1 MKIYSQSLVYRLI
14 TTVAAFMFCIIL
26 STSIFAATLDG
37 IVAKVNA
44 DVITLGSLENKV
56 EMLMLQKEYSDSV
69 DQKLTKKNLMKT
81 VLEALITEKIQIH
94 EAKKI
99 GMVVSDKDIQKKLDE
114 IYKTNNITYKQ
125 FESMLLNEGSSLDD
139 YKEIVSNQI
148 YISRLIQMQFSS
160 TTSVGEKSLRNYY
173 RKNKKDFLVSE
184 KIELSQIMLVKEKNA
199 SNKEIQLLKIKADE
213 IFQLIKDG
221 GTFSNLARKF
231 SDDVSAHSGGKIGIV
246 SRGTML
252 PELESAAFDL
262 REGEVS
268 RLVETVNGFHIIKCD
283 SFIPGYAKAYKIV
296 KPEIERILNLQNREK
311 KYKKWIKGLKEKA
324 FIQYFLDLENKKV
337 KSIRAPNV
345 IKKQIR
351 TQSPKFNKADHY
363 TKKLIKKGKYIKY
376 EVLSNKRWIENK
388 LKKYKELYTNGEISK
403 KLYSIKKRQ
412 LLEKL

>member
-44 DVITLGSLENKV
+44 EVITLGSLENKV

-81 VLEALITEKIQIH
+81 VLEGLITEKIQIH

-114 IYKTNNITYKQ
+114 IYKTNNITDKQ

-160 TTSVGEKSLRNYY
+160 TTKVGEKSLKNYY

-268 RLVETVNGFHIIKCD
+268 RLVETVNGFHIIK
-283 SFIPGYAKAYKIV
+283 
-296 KPEIERILNLQNREK
+296 
-311 KYKKWIKGLKEKA
+311 
-324 FIQYFLDLENKKV
+324 
-337 KSIRAPNV
+337 
-345 IKKQIR
+345 
-351 TQSPKFNKADHY
+351 
-363 TKKLIKKGKYIKY
+363 
-376 EVLSNKRWIENK
+376 
-388 LKKYKELYTNGEISK
+388 
-403 KLYSIKKRQ
+403 
-412 LLEKL
+412 

>member
-56 EMLMLQKEYSDSV
+56 AMLMLQKEYSDSV

-81 VLEALITEKIQIH
+81 VLEGLITEKIQIH

-99 GMVVSDKDIQKKLDE
+99 GMVVSDEDIQKKLDE
-114 IYKTNNITYKQ
+114 IYKTNNITDKQ

-160 TTSVGEKSLRNYY
+160 TTKVGEKSLKNYY
-173 RKNKKDFLVSE
+173 RKNKKDFWVSE

-199 SNKEIQLLKIKADE
+199 SNKEIQLLKIKVDE

-246 SRGTML
+246 HRGTML

-283 SFIPGYAKAYKIV
+283 SFTPGYAKSYKIV

-337 KSIRAPNV
+337 KSIRDPNV

-363 TKKLIKKGKYIKY
+363 TKKLIKKGKHIKY